1 MENYI
6 WLAATSWFMG
16 FFPLFEIYL
25 AVPASMG
32 MGLGVVSA
40 VFWSWF
46 GNFFV
51 IPFISYFYDWLTK
64 FKKVN
69 TYFRKLANSKTSKKL
84 NDGGFL
90 IILIATPIL
99 GSWGTGVV
107 GKVIG
112 LDRKRLFLASGIS
125 IAVYGILIGVLTQL
139 GIDTFLTS

>member
-6 WLAATSWFMG
+6 WLAATAWFMG

-112 LDRKRLFLASGIS
+112 LERKRLFLVSGIS

>member
-32 MGLGVVSA
+32 TGLGVVSA

-139 GIDTFLTS
+139 GIDTSLTS